1 MRKKRK
7 EKKEIDKGQEKKG
20 KNIQEF
26 FKRSLQELKRKK
38 ISYTGTKTKQ
48 VSIISC
54 TSYLSLH

>member
-1 MRKKRK
+1 MRKEILMRKKRK

-38 ISYTGTKTKQ
+38 N
-48 VSIISC
+48 
-54 TSYLSLH
+54 YLYRD